1 MEALEMAVRST
12 MHDIGAVFLSQLIDV
27 DRGGHKGPFVDCGHG
42 HKAEFLEYRTKTVT
56 TVLGPLELRR
66 AYYHC
71 QACSAGVIP
80 KDQELD
86 VVGSSLSPGVRRMIG
101 RVGGKEAFKQ
111 GREDLEE
118 LAGISVTTKQVE
130 RVAEGIGEQV
140 RMLWTE
146 EIQAAMHDKLAGV
159 SQVPRMYIAI
169 DGTGVPVVPWEL
181 ESRKGKGDDGKAK
194 TREAKLGCVF
204 TQTSFD
210 DKGRPLRDPKST
222 TYVGAIETAEECGRR
237 IYAEAIRRGLKLAGD
252 ISVLGDGAKWIWGIA
267 SEHFP
272 GATEVLDLYH
282 ARERVSDIGKL
293 VYRSGTDAAKAW
305 NLERYKEI
313 DAGNVENLLKA
324 LGQLSPPS
332 IEAEEEIRLAI
343 GYFETNTERMRYD
356 VFRKLGLFVGS
367 GVVEAGCKTVVGDRL
382 KRSGMQW
389 SVEGANQI
397 IALRCCQLSGRWDD
411 FWELRASA

>member
-12 MHDIGAVFLSQLIDV
+12 MHDIGAVFLSQLIDI
-27 DRGGHKGPFVDCGHG
+27 DRGHKGPLVDCGHG

-56 TVLGPLELRR
+56 TVLGSVEMRR
-66 AYYHC
+66 AYYYCHTC
-71 QACSAGVIP
+71 RAGVIP

-86 VVGSSLSPGVRRMIG
+86 VVGTSLSPGVRRMIG
-101 RVGGKEAFKQ
+101 RVGGKEAFNQ

-118 LAGISVTTKQVE
+118 LACITVTTKQVE
-130 RVAEGIGEQV
+130 RAAEGIGEQV
-140 RMLWTE
+140 RMLWAE
-146 EIQAAMHDKLAGV
+146 ENQAAMHDKLAGT
-159 SQVPRMYIAI
+159 SRVPRMYIAI

-181 ESRKGKGDDGKAK
+181 ENRKGKGDDGKSK

-204 TQTSFD
+204 TQTSVD
-210 DKGRPLRDPKST
+210 EKGRPLRDHRST

-237 IYAEAIRRGLKLAGD
+237 IYTEATRRGLKLAGE
-252 ISVLGDGAKWIWGIA
+252 ISVLGDGAKWIWAIA
-267 SEHFP
+267 CEHFP
-272 GATEVLDLYH
+272 RATEVLDLYH

-293 VYRSGTDAAKAW
+293 VFRSGTDAAKSWIA
-305 NLERYKEI
+305 ERYREV
-313 DAGNVENLLKA
+313 DAGNVESLLKA
-324 LGQLSPPS
+324 LGQLKPS
-332 IEAEEEIRLAI
+332 RAEVEEEIRIAI

-356 VFRKLGLFVGS
+356 VFRKRGLFVGS
-367 GVVEAGCKTVVGDRL
+367 GVIEAGCKTVVGDRL

-389 SVEGANQI
+389 TVEGANQI